1 MAGPL
6 MLEACAIIT
15 GIDEDIVRT
24 GNAHLEYKVRLAA
37 SAPSEAAPWFPMALK
52 LKQVSLGQW
61 ASLAE
66 LARSSV
72 LTYVPGK

>member
-1 MAGPL
+1 MEE
-6 MLEACAIIT
+6 MKNDTYCVLEACAIIT

-52 LKQVSLGQW
+52 LKQASLGQW
-61 ASLAE
+61 ASILLGCYAH
-66 LARSSV
+66 LC
-72 LTYVPGK
+72 